1 MTLGQRFLKF
11 VAPTNESMRQ
21 EMRHSMAMIEAHT
34 DDLTRTV
41 SLNGDQIR
49 AAIERFRN
57 LDPEQTVP
65 NGH

>member
-1 MTLGQRFLKF
+1 MTLGQKFLRF
-11 VAPTNESMRQ
+11 VAPANETMRQ